1 MKVAIPR
8 DVSADE
14 RKLLEELQ
22 EKGGGKIKG
31 GGKKG
36 DKKKGNKVCRF
47 RAPSAC
53 CCEGLSPVVPL
64 T

>member
-47 RAPSAC
+47 RGAEC
-53 CCEGLSPVVPL
+53 VLL
-64 T
+64 